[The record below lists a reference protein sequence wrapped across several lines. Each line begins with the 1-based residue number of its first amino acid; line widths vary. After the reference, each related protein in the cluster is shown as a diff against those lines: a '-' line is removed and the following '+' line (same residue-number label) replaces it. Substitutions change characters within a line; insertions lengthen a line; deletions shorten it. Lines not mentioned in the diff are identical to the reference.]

1 MNLGAAPGGTGPAA
15 APGAS
20 QLWFEGATITKA
32 LSFLFVVSFVIVET
46 NDARKAL
53 ELDFQ
58 TFLEEGDTWRLFT
71 CHFPFGSFGELL
83 FGLVFLVP
91 LSRKF
96 EREVCHQ
103 LGS

>member
-1 MNLGAAPGGTGPAA
+1 MMNLGAAPGGTGPAA

-53 ELDFQ
+53 ELGKKTQDAF
-58 TFLEEGDTWRLFT
+58 
-71 CHFPFGSFGELL
+71 
-83 FGLVFLVP
+83 
-91 LSRKF
+91 
-96 EREVCHQ
+96 
-103 LGS
+103 